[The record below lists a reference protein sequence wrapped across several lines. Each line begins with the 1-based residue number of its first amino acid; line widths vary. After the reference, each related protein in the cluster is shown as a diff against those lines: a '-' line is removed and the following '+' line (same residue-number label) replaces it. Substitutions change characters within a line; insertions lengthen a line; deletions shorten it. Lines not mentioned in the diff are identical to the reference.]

1 MAKLTTKERKGL
13 KASTFGLPKERKF
26 PMPDKSHAANAK
38 ARAAHLPAAER
49 EKIDRKADKI
59 LKGGSMKKE
68 AHEKHERDHG
78 HTEPKHEVA
87 KHGGEGMHS
96 SRSHSSKHGG
106 HAIHQ
111 PDVDKGGLSP
121 LHSHHPGTPKSD
133 GDFNA

>member
-1 MAKLTTKERKGL
+1 MSKLTSKERKGL

-59 LKGGSMKKE
+59 LKGEPMKEK
-68 AHEKHERDHG
+68 HEKHMREH
-78 HTEPKHEVA
+78 HTEPTHETA

-96 SRSHSSKHGG
+96 SRSHATKHGG
-106 HAIHQ
+106 HAPHQ